1 MTQKLFKRTVFPL
14 ILTAYAFLCQSGAY
28 AVARMIAGGWEK
40 TDITTSLDRLIPFVP
55 WTVAIYFG
63 CYLFWIANY
72 FLCAQGERNERA
84 RFFAA
89 DTIAKAICFVIF
101 LLFPTTNVRPD
112 VGGDGIWNEL
122 MRLLYSID
130 SPDNLFPSMHCL
142 MGWFCWVGVR
152 KRRDI
157 PLWYKWFSLLGALA
171 VCVSTLTTYQHVI
184 ADVIGGVLLS
194 EICYCIANIDRIRKI
209 AALGIE
215 WLYRNAGKILRVS
228 AADT

>member
-1 MTQKLFKRTVFPL
+1 M
-14 ILTAYAFLCQSGAY
+14 LTAYAFLCQSGAY
-28 AVARMIAGGWEK
+28 ALARMIAGGWEK
-40 TDITTSLDRLIPFVP
+40 TDITTAFDRLIPFVP

-63 CYLFWIANY
+63 CYFFWIANY
-72 FLCAQGERNERA
+72 FLCAQGERDERA

-89 DTIAKAICFVIF
+89 DTIAKVICFFIF
-101 LLFPTTNVRPD
+101 LIFPTTNVRPD
-112 VGGDGIWNEL
+112 ITGNSIWDAL

-130 SPDNLFPSMHCL
+130 SADNLFPSMHCL

-157 PLWYKWFSLLGALA
+157 PLWYKWFSLAGALA

-194 EICYCIANIDRIRKI
+194 EICYLAAKNAKIREFFARGIDWCFRKVDCIIKI
-209 AALGIE
+209 
-215 WLYRNAGKILRVS
+215 
-228 AADT
+228 